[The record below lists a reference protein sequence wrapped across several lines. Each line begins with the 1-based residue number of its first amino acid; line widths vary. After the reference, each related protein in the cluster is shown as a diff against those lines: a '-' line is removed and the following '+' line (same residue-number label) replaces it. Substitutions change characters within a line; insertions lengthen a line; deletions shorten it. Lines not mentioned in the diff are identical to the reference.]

1 MHPNHLWA
9 CVHKAQHAACGML
22 LAGPNKLGLKGQLQT
37 NYGILATMR
46 PNQFEILV
54 LAVRRS
60 FAPELRQHIL
70 PKLIMGFW
78 HPCNLPEPERK
89 GAMCKGIHPGSILI
103 PVCAFEFT
111 DFGNHAAIERKRK
124 ENTPLRLFGVFLATL
139 AMQMRVAQQVFEFTD
154 CGNHAI

>member
-1 MHPNHLWA
+1 MGAKCTQPNFMRLH
-9 CVHKAQHAACGML
+9 V
-22 LAGPNKLGLKGQLQT
+22 AGPNKLGLKGQLQT

-78 HPCNLPEPERK
+78 QPCNLPEPERK
-89 GAMCKGIHPGSILI
+89 GAMCKGIHPGNILI

-111 DFGNHAAIERKRK
+111 DFGNHAAIEQEKKGIRCCDKACAVATFWQHLLCK
-124 ENTPLRLFGVFLATL
+124 CELLNKFLNSRIVAT
-139 AMQMRVAQQVFEFTD
+139 MQS
-154 CGNHAI
+154 N